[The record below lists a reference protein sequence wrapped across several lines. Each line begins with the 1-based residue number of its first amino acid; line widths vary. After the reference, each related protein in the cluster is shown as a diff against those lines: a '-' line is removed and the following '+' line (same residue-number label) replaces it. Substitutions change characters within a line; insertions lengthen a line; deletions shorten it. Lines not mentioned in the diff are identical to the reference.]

1 MLDTQLFL
9 TTHSDSGRKDVLETE
24 GEILLTKENI
34 SAEDILKTLVE
45 KKMMKPIQLFCR
57 A

>member
-34 SAEDILKTLVE
+34 SADDILNILVE
-45 KKMMKPIQLFCR
+45 KKMIKPIQLFHR

>member
-9 TTHSDSGRKDVLETE
+9 TTHSDSGREDVLETE

-34 SAEDILKTLVE
+34 SADDILEILIE
-45 KKMMKPIQLFCR
+45 KKMIKPIQLFCR